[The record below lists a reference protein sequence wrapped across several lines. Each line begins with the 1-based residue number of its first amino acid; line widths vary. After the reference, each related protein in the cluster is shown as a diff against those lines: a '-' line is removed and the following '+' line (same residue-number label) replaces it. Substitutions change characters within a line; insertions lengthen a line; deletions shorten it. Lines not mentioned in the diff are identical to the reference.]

1 MIRVLFYTVLHTGI
15 RLIRGR
21 IEMFSL
27 TECFIWEGKKINVF
41 VVVMLCVVSSRR
53 VDAAAAAAVAPHRDA
68 DRPEILFYNIAAA
81 SESPNGT

>member
-41 VVVMLCVVSSRR
+41 VVVMLCAAVSSRR
-53 VDAAAAAAVAPHRDA
+53 VDAAARRSAGDILYYILYRRGQRVAERYLP
-68 DRPEILFYNIAAA
+68 I
-81 SESPNGT
+81 